1 MRVLT
6 FAPALAATEDDGG
19 GVSVDGFPMTHCF
32 VSEFPTEITITM
44 VLVVCTLAGDEYSP
58 EQYIIARSPDG
69 ERTTEMV
76 FRWQWDDNPETPVK
90 FRVFIQNLPLQIT
103 SAGIYTI
110 GLYDSRDA
118 TATDIEFPLPVN
130 KYDPLTQGPGHF

>member
-44 VLVVCTLAGDEYSP
+44 VLVVCTLAGEEYSP
-58 EQYIIARSPDG
+58 CLLYTSPSP
-69 ERTTEMV
+69 R
-76 FRWQWDDNPETPVK
+76 
-90 FRVFIQNLPLQIT
+90 
-103 SAGIYTI
+103 
-110 GLYDSRDA
+110 DS
-118 TATDIEFPLPVN
+118 
-130 KYDPLTQGPGHF
+130 